1 MGANDVGGNQLR
13 FGNGSFLRWSGFK
26 GKANS
31 AKEEVQQ
38 VDWRE
43 EVVDYRL
50 EIHNLLEKFNN
61 V

>member
-38 VDWRE
+38 VD
-43 EVVDYRL
+43 
-50 EIHNLLEKFNN
+50 
-61 V
+61 